1 MIWRVIVA
9 AVVTGVIGLVIGF
22 YLWGRPM
29 YRAMDEVAD
38 LRLRQA
44 EQASQMKRLAQE
56 LETER
61 DRRQKLEEVI
71 SQGKK

>member
-1 MIWRVIVA
+1 MIWRLIAA
-9 AVVTGVIGLVIGF
+9 AVVAGVIGLVIGF

-29 YRAMDEVAD
+29 YRGMDEVAD

-44 EQASQMKRLAQE
+44 EQATQLKRLTQE
-56 LETER
+56 LESER

>member
-1 MIWRVIVA
+1 MIWRWIVA
-9 AVVTGVIGLVIGF
+9 AVVAGVIGLVIGF

-44 EQASQMKRLAQE
+44 EQASQLKRLAQE
-56 LETER
+56 LESER

>member
-1 MIWRVIVA
+1 MIWRLIAA
-9 AVVTGVIGLVIGF
+9 AVVAGVIGLVIGF

-44 EQASQMKRLAQE
+44 EQATQLKRLTQE
-56 LETER
+56 LESER